1 MQRRMQPLVAPNLS
15 FTGYNKTEHVISE
28 CLQRYVFSRKS
39 ALARYFMASVC
50 ALLLSCSVVA
60 DRKDWDFIQSVG
72 GIRLGGQDKNPDWLI
87 LRGDVSGLHEFTVKP
102 KQVNSALA
110 LKKVS
115 LLRENNE
122 LNIFI
127 VTTLIS
133 SKCSNTAI
141 EGVDIS
147 GIPEGDYIVQY
158 KNMDGSVSN
167 LGEVTI
173 VR

>member
-1 MQRRMQPLVAPNLS
+1 MWPIARIGTL
-15 FTGYNKTEHVISE
+15 
-28 CLQRYVFSRKS
+28 FSPW
-39 ALARYFMASVC
+39 AELG
-50 ALLLSCSVVA
+50 
-60 DRKDWDFIQSVG
+60 W
-72 GIRLGGQDKNPDWLI
+72 GGQDKNPDWLI

-102 KQVNSALA
+102 TQVNSALA

-133 SKCSNTAI
+133 SKYSNTAI

-158 KNMDGSVSN
+158 KNMDGSVSK

-173 VR
+173 AR